1 MKMFAGTDTEG
12 SRDGLASPTEFCKP
26 AGLCVACEQQT
37 YFRSSL
43 LSLRKIGG
51 REATTENFSMG
62 FSNRLFLKLCSF
74 SVVAVVP
81 LYPFERVRFS
91 VSITEKKV
99 SGFRIL
105 SSSTSSVC
113 IQC

>member
-1 MKMFAGTDTEG
+1 M
-12 SRDGLASPTEFCKP
+12 C
-26 AGLCVACEQQT
+26 
-37 YFRSSL
+37 
-43 LSLRKIGG
+43 
-51 REATTENFSMG
+51 

-74 SVVAVVP
+74 SVVEVVP
-81 LYPFERVRFS
+81 LYPFGRVRFS

-105 SSSTSSVC
+105 SSSISSVS

>member
-1 MKMFAGTDTEG
+1 
-12 SRDGLASPTEFCKP
+12 
-26 AGLCVACEQQT
+26 
-37 YFRSSL
+37 
-43 LSLRKIGG
+43 
-51 REATTENFSMG
+51 MG

-74 SVVAVVP
+74 SVLAVVA
-81 LYPFERVRFS
+81 LYPFERARFS

-105 SSSTSSVC
+105 SSSISSVS